1 MAALA
6 DLPGLAT
13 RISAELDEAGIPHAI
28 SGAVAMAA
36 HGYVRAT
43 QDLDIL
49 VIASAMQLPRVFE
62 IVRAE
67 GFQGDDRDLITAI
80 RERYVAALH
89 AGPVTVEILV
99 PVLSYHRT
107 LVDRSVRLD
116 LPGGRI
122 PLVSVEDLIV
132 LKMLWHR
139 AKDVPDVHA
148 LIATTEELDRAYIK
162 ETLSGIL
169 PDGDPRHAE
178 VDDLLRRFGPATP

>member
-6 DLPGLAT
+6 DLPEIAA
-13 RISAELDEAGIPHAI
+13 RISNDLEQAGIPHAI

-62 IVRAE
+62 IVRTQGFE
-67 GFQGDDRDLITAI
+67 GEDRDLITAI

-89 AGPVTVEILV
+89 SGSVTVEILV
-99 PVLSYHRT
+99 PVLPYHRT
-107 LVDRSVRLD
+107 LVPRAVSVEV
-116 LPGGRI
+116 PGGRVPI
-122 PLVSVEDLIV
+122 VTVEDLIV

-148 LIATTEELDRAYIK
+148 LIATTDGLDRDYMRD
-162 ETLSGIL
+162 TLASIL

-178 VDDLLRRFGPATP
+178 IEDLLERFGPRA